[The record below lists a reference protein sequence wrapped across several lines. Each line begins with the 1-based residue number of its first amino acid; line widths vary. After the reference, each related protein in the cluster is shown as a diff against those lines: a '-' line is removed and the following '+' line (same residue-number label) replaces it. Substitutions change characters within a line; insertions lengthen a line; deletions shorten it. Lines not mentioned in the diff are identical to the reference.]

1 MRKYGRLDWSLLSHP
16 TVLVQARM
24 TVKESVAIYNYERL
38 HHSLKYKTPDDV
50 HQVFYRQKMSTD
62 IRTSHY

>member
-1 MRKYGRLDWSLLSHP
+1 M
-16 TVLVQARM
+16 M
-24 TVKESVAIYNYERL
+24 VKESVAIYNYERL